1 VVVFIAAIEP
11 RVWAAPHF
19 FGIVARLPINAP
31 TPPLPTNESGL
42 RHQLTAG
49 QMAMVAVGGSIGTG
63 LLLGS
68 GAAMEIAGPAAILS
82 FIAAALI
89 SWTVAMALGE
99 LACAHPAAGS
109 FGIYGELYLNEYAGF
124 IARAGY
130 WVGIALNIGVEM
142 IAAATYMAYW
152 FPGVPSYAWI
162 AILSVML
169 LAINLGSVASYG
181 RFEFWFSMIKL
192 ATIVAFIVIGAAL
205 LLGQRVQAQ
214 YSVHGG
220 LLPNGWLSPIIAMTI
235 AVYSF
240 GGMEM
245 VAVTSGESRSAKE
258 ISRATWIAFL
268 TLTAVYIGAITILL
282 GVMPWNRAGVTESP
296 FVSVFR
302 MANIPRAPSVMNFV
316 VLTAALSGANAALY
330 VGSRLLF
337 SLSRTGWA
345 PSRLGRLSRSGSP
358 QAAVLASSF
367 GIVIAL
373 ALAAWI
379 PKNAFRHLLGAAFT
393 GLIVSALISLA
404 AHISFCRRRSPA
416 ELGAL
421 ALRSPL
427 GMWGSILGLVMM
439 TGALVQTWLHPL
451 VNLWSALAFFAAL
464 TLAYALAKRHRDA
477 NAN

>member
-1 VVVFIAAIEP
+1 LISCP
-11 RVWAAPHF
+11 M
-19 FGIVARLPINAP
+19 
-31 TPPLPTNESGL
+31 PPPADATHEQGL
-42 RHQLTAG
+42 HHQLTAG
-49 QMAMVAVGGSIGTG
+49 QMTMVAVGGSIGTG

-68 GAAMEIAGPAAILS
+68 
-82 FIAAALI
+82 AAALEQAGPSVI
-89 SWTVAMALGE
+89 LSYVIAAFIAYTVAMALGE
-99 LACAHPAAGS
+99 LASMHPAAGS
-109 FGIYGELYLNEYAGF
+109 FGLYGELYLNQYAGF

-152 FPGVPSYAWI
+152 FPSVPSYVWI
-162 AILSVML
+162 AIFYAAL
-169 LAINLGSVASYG
+169 LAVNLGSVGSYG

-205 LLGQRVQAQ
+205 LFAHRVPAQ
-214 YSVHGG
+214 YNVHGG
-220 LLPNGWLSPIIAMTI
+220 LLPNGWLSPLIAMTI

-345 PSRLGRLSRSGSP
+345 PARLGRLSRSASP
-358 QAAVLASSF
+358 QVAVIASSF

-393 GLIVSALISLA
+393 GLIVSALISVA
-404 AHISFCRRRSPA
+404 AHINFRRRRSPQ
-416 ELGAL
+416 ELAAL

-427 GMWGSILGLVMM
+427 GMWGSILGLLMM
-439 TGALVQTWLHPL
+439 TAALIQTWLHPL
-451 VNLWSALAFFAAL
+451 VNLWSALAFFAVL
-464 TLAYALAKRHRDA
+464 TVAYVVAKSHRKLKP
-477 NAN
+477 